1 MDHDEPD
8 IADLFAP
15 IEPSR
20 AFGVVLSEAQEVLAH
35 VRKPVDAELWGSD
48 MIGALSASAADT
60 DDDVMT
66 DLATS
71 LVPAAEQAAT
81 PEALALLRVFEALGS
96 PGLRTSAAQ
105 AAERVIERGVP
116 DPDWA
121 ATIGSPTVGE
131 CWHYSD
137 VGGRQE
143 SVTMSFGYGG
153 SEHALSVLIDHGR
166 GGGGIKDAWVGD
178 ATGLRDKTWL
188 AVQNDPT
195 MVFEAIDAADARGRL
210 ERAISAGEC
219 PEKLDEADDL
229 TAHRALLHARMRF
242 LAARAADEEMEIA
255 RAADE
260 ETGAAGAAAQRA
272 ETAQV
277 ADEETEAARAAEQR
291 PETARAADEGAESE
305 QAGEAE

>member
-20 AFGVVLSEAQEVLAH
+20 AFGVVLSEAQEVLTH

-60 DDDVMT
+60 DDVMT

-81 PEALALLRVFEALGS
+81 PAALALLRVFQALGS

-131 CWHYSD
+131 CWHYTD

-143 SVTMSFGYGG
+143 SVTMSFGYGS

-166 GGGGIKDAWVGD
+166 GGGIKDAWVGD
-178 ATGLRDKTWL
+178 AAGLLDKTWL

-195 MVFEAIDAADARGRL
+195 MVFEAIDANDARGRL

-219 PEKLDEADDL
+219 PEKPDEADDL

-242 LAARAADEEMEIA
+242 LAARAADKEAEA
-255 RAADE
+255 TRA
-260 ETGAAGAAAQRA
+260 
-272 ETAQV
+272 
-277 ADEETEAARAAEQR
+277 ADEETEAARAA
-291 PETARAADEGAESE
+291 
-305 QAGEAE
+305 AGEAEAARAEDGEAEATRAEEAE

>member
-20 AFGVVLSEAQEVLAH
+20 AFGVVLSEAQQVLSH

-60 DDDVMT
+60 GDVMT
-66 DLATS
+66 ELATS

-81 PEALALLRVFEALGS
+81 PEALALLRIFAAIGS
-96 PGLRTSAAQ
+96 PELRASATQ

-143 SVTMSFGYGG
+143 SVTMSFSYGS

-166 GGGGIKDAWVGD
+166 GGGIKDAWVGD
-178 ATGLRDKTWL
+178 AAGLLDKTWL
-188 AVQNDPT
+188 AVQNDPM
-195 MVFEAIDAADARGRL
+195 MVFETIDATDAQGRL

-219 PEKLDEADDL
+219 PEKPDEADDL

-242 LAARAADEEMEIA
+242 LAARAADKETEAARAADKETETA

-260 ETGAAGAAAQRA
+260 ETEATRA
-272 ETAQV
+272 
-277 ADEETEAARAAEQR
+277 ADEETEATRAE
-291 PETARAADEGAESE
+291 
-305 QAGEAE
+305 EAE